1 MRVSPW
7 VIEFADTEKTY
18 LRSGA
23 GSFSGFV
30 AIPPMCLQDPSQIA
44 FLIRLPLDF
53 YINPGRFIAYGAGRT
68 LQ

>member
-1 MRVSPW
+1 VS
-7 VIEFADTEKTY
+7 
-18 LRSGA
+18 LRFGT
-23 GSFSGFV
+23 GSFDGFV

-44 FLIRLPLDF
+44 FLIRYTEDF